1 MIVLFRNGIFTFLD
15 SKRIRIILKIF
26 DFIILDEKIT
36 SEDLERVKL
45 LEIVSKKG
53 LKELNLD
60 QLKKLQ
66 ILVEKKDYSH
76 SNKAR
81 KSKIKLLAR
90 INVAIY
96 EAEEDR
102 EGI

>member
-1 MIVLFRNGIFTFLD
+1 MTD
-15 SKRIRIILKIF
+15 SINP
-26 DFIILDEKIT
+26 
-36 SEDLERVKL
+36 EDQERVKL
-45 LEIVSKKG
+45 LQTVSQKG
-53 LKELNLD
+53 LKALSIV

-76 SNKAR
+76 SKKAH
-81 KSKIKLLAR
+81 KSKMKLLRR

-96 EAEEDR
+96 ESEEGR

>member
-1 MIVLFRNGIFTFLD
+1 VAD
-15 SKRIRIILKIF
+15 S
-26 DFIILDEKIT
+26 IT

-45 LEIVSKKG
+45 LQIVTKKG
-53 LKELNLD
+53 LKELSLRE
-60 QLKKLQ
+60 LKRLQ

-76 SNKAR
+76 SKKAH
-81 KSKIKLLAR
+81 KSKMKILAR

-96 EAEEDR
+96 EVEEGR

>member
-1 MIVLFRNGIFTFLD
+1 MAD
-15 SKRIRIILKIF
+15 SIS
-26 DFIILDEKIT
+26 

-45 LEIVSKKG
+45 LQIVEKKG
-53 LKELNLD
+53 LKELSLRE
-60 QLKKLQ
+60 LKRLQ

-76 SNKAR
+76 SKKAH
-81 KSKIKLLAR
+81 KSKMKILAR

-96 EAEEDR
+96 EVEEGR

>member
-1 MIVLFRNGIFTFLD
+1 VAD
-15 SKRIRIILKIF
+15 S
-26 DFIILDEKIT
+26 IT

-45 LEIVSKKG
+45 LQIVSNKG
-53 LKELNLD
+53 LKELSLRE
-60 QLKKLQ
+60 LKRLQ

-76 SNKAR
+76 SKKAH
-81 KSKIKLLAR
+81 KSKMKILAR

-96 EAEEDR
+96 EVEEGR

>member
-1 MIVLFRNGIFTFLD
+1 VAD
-15 SKRIRIILKIF
+15 SIS
-26 DFIILDEKIT
+26 

-45 LEIVSKKG
+45 LQIVSKKG
-53 LKELNLD
+53 LKELSLRE
-60 QLKKLQ
+60 LKRLQ

-76 SNKAR
+76 SKKAH
-81 KSKIKLLAR
+81 KSKMKILAR

-96 EAEEDR
+96 EVEEGR